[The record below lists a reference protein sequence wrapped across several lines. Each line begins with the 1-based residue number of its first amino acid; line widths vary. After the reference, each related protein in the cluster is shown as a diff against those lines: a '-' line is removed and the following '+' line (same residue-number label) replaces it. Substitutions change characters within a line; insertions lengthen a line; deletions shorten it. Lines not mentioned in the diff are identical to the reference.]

1 MLTKSQE
8 TLEMAVNACG
18 SQKLENGNLSEIFKE
33 INEYSF
39 KWIKSS
45 REKYIKKDFT
55 DIFKKYINN

>member
-1 MLTKSQE
+1 MLNKSQE

-39 KWIKSS
+39 KWIESS

-55 DIFKKYINN
+55 DIFKKYLNN

>member
-1 MLTKSQE
+1 MLNKSQE

-18 SQKLENGNLSEIFKE
+18 SQKLENCNLSEIFKE

-39 KWIKSS
+39 KWIESS